1 MTTSKTGLGKGLG
14 ALLST
19 DGIPENQRD
28 SVVELKINDISPNQ
42 GQPRKNFNEESL
54 KELSASIEQNGVIQP
69 IIVQRKGNG
78 YLIVAGERRWRA
90 ARIAGLKVIPAIVR
104 DLTDK
109 EIMEQ
114 ALIENLQ
121 REDLNPLE
129 EALAM
134 QSLLKTHKMTQEQ
147 LALKLGKPRATIANA
162 LRLLNL
168 DESLHEFI
176 VRGDLSAGH
185 AKVILSLKDKEDQRK
200 VADEIMAK
208 DMSVRQA
215 EEYVR
220 RYIENQENPKV
231 TKTKQDIDPRV
242 KQSTREVETKLKK
255 HLGSKVRIKLADA
268 ILGKG
273 KIVIDYNDY
282 EDLDRLIEILG
293 E

>member
-1 MTTSKTGLGKGLG
+1 M
-14 ALLST
+14 
-19 DGIPENQRD
+19 
-28 SVVELKINDISPNQ
+28 
-42 GQPRKNFNEESL
+42 
-54 KELSASIEQNGVIQP
+54 
-69 IIVQRKGNG
+69 
-78 YLIVAGERRWRA
+78 
-90 ARIAGLKVIPAIVR
+90 
-104 DLTDK
+104 
-109 EIMEQ
+109 
-114 ALIENLQ
+114 
-121 REDLNPLE
+121 
-129 EALAM
+129 
-134 QSLLKTHKMTQEQ
+134 
-147 LALKLGKPRATIANA
+147 
-162 LRLLNL
+162 RLLNL

-268 ILGKG
+268 KLGKG

>member
-168 DESLHEFI
+168 DESLHESI

-268 ILGKG
+268 KLGKG